1 MVPSAPWLLL
11 HPSMQGPKRCP
22 GPFIWQR
29 TTHQHHL
36 RDFPMTNKPSDKPP
50 ATQFLQS
57 TGHDARKAHDQ
68 SRDEAAIDS
77 LDRRT
82 RRKVQAAQKRLD
94 GNSIRVVH
102 LFQILLLLLSIQI
115 AVWIW
120 GAWRERQVAL
130 TEPIG
135 TLQGMAAGSGWRG
148 GSVIEVRT
156 ALETGTPEIRF
167 YPLEEPMAATQ
178 DTPLILETRANGE
191 LFICDAQRHACV
203 RTASDMLR

>member
-1 MVPSAPWLLL
+1 
-11 HPSMQGPKRCP
+11 
-22 GPFIWQR
+22 
-29 TTHQHHL
+29 
-36 RDFPMTNKPSDKPP
+36 MTNKPSDKPP
-50 ATQFLQS
+50 ATQFIQS
-57 TGHDARKAHDQ
+57 TESDSSKGHGP
-68 SRDEAAIDS
+68 SRNEAAIDS

-94 GNSIRVVH
+94 ENSMRMVH

-135 TLQGMAAGSGWRG
+135 TLQGMTAGSGWRG

-156 ALETGTPEIRF
+156 ALENGSIETRF
-167 YPLEEPMAATQ
+167 YPLDEPMAATQ
-178 DTPLILETRANGE
+178 GTPLILETRANGE
-191 LFICDAQRHACV
+191 LFICDAQRHACALA
-203 RTASDMLR
+203 ASDMLR

>member
-11 HPSMQGPKRCP
+11 HPSMQGPERCP
-22 GPFIWQR
+22 SPSIR
-29 TTHQHHL
+29 KRNAHHQL
-36 RDFPMTNKPSDKPP
+36 KDSPMTNKPSDQPP
-50 ATQFLQS
+50 ATESKQS
-57 TGHDARKAHDQ
+57 TGHDALKAHDQ
-68 SRDEAAIDS
+68 SRDEAVVDS

-82 RRKVQAAQKRLD
+82 RPKVQAAQKRLD
-94 GNSIRVVH
+94 DNSIRVVH

-120 GAWRERQVAL
+120 DAWRERQVTL

-135 TLQGMAAGSGWRG
+135 NLQGMTAGEGWRG
-148 GSVIEVRT
+148 SWVIEVRT
-156 ALETGTPEIRF
+156 ALENGSVETRL
-167 YPLEEPMAATQ
+167 YPLDEPMAATQ
-178 DTPLILETRANGE
+178 GTPLILETRGNGE